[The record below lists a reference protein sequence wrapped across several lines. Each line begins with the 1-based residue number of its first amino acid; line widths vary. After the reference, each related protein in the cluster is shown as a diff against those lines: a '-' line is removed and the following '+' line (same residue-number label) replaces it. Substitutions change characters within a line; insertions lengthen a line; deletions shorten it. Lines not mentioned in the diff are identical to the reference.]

1 MSRSIVTGFL
11 LIVLFAF
18 SGCDIATDEP
28 GATDP
33 DYVQQYLGTWHV
45 TDTKARLNYDVTI
58 ARSGQS
64 NTNIILNNFGDLGK
78 PVYATVTEKNIVVT
92 NQEVDEYSIEGS
104 GTYES
109 KKKLKF
115 TYKFSDGIDE
125 EMRNADFTR

>member
-1 MSRSIVTGFL
+1 MNQSFITGIL
-11 LIVLFAF
+11 LIVLFAL
-18 SGCDIATDEP
+18 SGCDITTDDP

-45 TDTKARLNYDVTI
+45 TDTKARLNYEVTI

-64 NTNIILNNFGDLGK
+64 NTNIVLNNFGDLGK

-115 TYKFSDGIDE
+115 TYRFSDGIDE

>member
-1 MSRSIVTGFL
+1 MNRSIVTGFL

-18 SGCDIATDEP
+18 SGCDISTDEP
-28 GATDP
+28 GNTDP
-33 DYVQQYLGTWHV
+33 DYAQKYLGTWHV

-58 ARSGQS
+58 ERSGQS
-64 NTNIILNNFGDLGK
+64 YTNIVLSNFGDLGK
-78 PVYATVTEKNIVVT
+78 PVYATVTENNIVIT